1 MTDQRYPGI
10 DQAVPIAALLGWLNF
25 SEGKADA
32 RFQKQ
37 LDGAFAFL
45 AAHGSA
51 NPADDLALLLQD
63 RLQALHQAGGAAFS
77 DITQA
82 DAVLRSAFHDVL
94 PAYRKHHRDLF
105 AHQSDAD
112 LWQPFF
118 LARAFEAILRQ
129 RGPWT
134 ETERIVQGTLK
145 HLDDYVGHRPLA
157 VLEGEKRGE
166 IYDHER
172 IRPIP
177 LFIRGVGVAHGKYHD
192 LVELALKI
200 LEDVPES
207 ICTDACFDLKLLD
220 ELALDPRAYD
230 FNHPADK
237 RPNHCFGE
245 WDPHH
250 LDGQARYRR
259 FVVRQ
264 LLLDGL
270 WQRAYQSEGKDRAE
284 MLFESAA
291 VFAGTIL
298 MASGVSGS
306 GPQTHDSSV
315 SLSVLVPRI
324 ARYRESYYAHLL
336 PGVPG
341 AHGKRLQDEAK
352 LLKQPFGGVRQ
363 ALNQHLAGQR
373 ALQLQ
378 QRHLA
383 LLFAEIGYAAAA
395 RRQAERIR
403 VASVRMLTEMQIL
416 LTTGNL
422 NIDAGRLEETA
433 KILGAVEDLL
443 KRSIQCGA
451 MVDPWNILGFGAQY
465 PRFNA
470 LEDSVRDPRIDDLIH
485 IVGQLFTLYG
495 RLLSEGAASGT
506 FKPDR
511 DLATEMRRLA
521 DWWDAFATTTVSDI
535 DHVHG
540 NEATESAEH
549 VARSL
554 ARWRQRGAGA
564 ADLAFW
570 RDQLDGFKSA
580 KAFALVV
587 DALLQQ
593 HDFRASASLMMTWLS
608 QAADVPL
615 VDGDHSFHQLA
626 LRWMLG
632 IGLATADEEPDA
644 SLYALAVKFF
654 DHLEANAEEYWH
666 VPRLDILGTGF
677 KGPMPAEWP
686 DGTEI
691 EVTDVEGNVLGK
703 FEPVAKDED
712 DEDSIY
718 SAAYSDMVYKDST
731 DDNVEGEVLDVMPQK
746 DFDLVP
752 EAERLEKR
760 LQFLS
765 TLARLWNIAARCLR
779 EAAGEAKK
787 PIETSIAGWLR
798 VARHNERELRQLLD
812 AIHKH
817 DVPRPSGDYDSM
829 IEYDR
834 RRSTKERLLNQVI
847 ATCLDHALAV
857 GALRGLRPNSPEEKD
872 SDKWQPHAVR
882 LERALMRERP
892 NDARDVLPEFIARF
906 RTEPLLYTPLS
917 HGGNPKLILRA
928 SLAQMML
935 RGLVHNLPK
944 QGMLRETYH
953 LLRLARSMEAN
964 QTLNGPRITEY
975 DRLFQLGL
983 QAAVEAVIEA
993 AQAEKIAPAQLVDA
1007 LETVVEPFAVTWRD
1021 HSQTL
1026 RVATLE
1032 LITHDKDWLK
1042 LVDFIKK
1049 YGRELFHARFLA
1061 MANLRGILLRGVGP
1075 YLEDLEKEPDPLHPL
1090 RRAAED
1096 DEEDAPPRLLDD
1108 LGNKIS
1114 RPDAER
1120 VLQIILQTLIENYDH
1135 LRDYNATTTQS
1146 DYGDNLY
1153 RLFDYL
1159 RLKARY
1165 ERAAWLLRPLN
1176 LVHEIL
1182 ARRDGSAAAL
1192 WRQRVEAI
1200 TRESADKYLE
1210 ELARL
1215 EKTHGIRLATIRDRL
1230 DERFVKPL
1238 VLDRLCALI
1247 EPALEHAEQALGSDE
1262 VSPLEK
1268 ELAPIA
1274 TTPSGV
1280 GLDIPAWLLRLQ
1292 TELERVR
1299 TSQSDLSHLAETMF
1313 HVPNTPLAFTPLV
1326 EQLRD
1331 WEKRSREETQ

>member
-1 MTDQRYPGI
+1 MSVDDRFNGI
-10 DQAVPIAALLGWLNF
+10 DQAVPISALLGWLNF
-25 SEGKADA
+25 SEGKPDP

-37 LDGAFAFL
+37 FHDAFVFVAE
-45 AAHGSA
+45 HGSA
-51 NPADDLALLLQD
+51 KPWDDLSVLLRS
-63 RLQALHQAGGAAFS
+63 RLQALHQAGGAAFT

-82 DAVLRSAFHDVL
+82 DAALRIAFNEVL
-94 PAYRKHHRDLF
+94 PAYRNHHRDLF
-105 AHQSDAD
+105 AHQTDAD

-118 LARAFEAILRQ
+118 LVRVFEAVLNQ
-129 RGPWT
+129 RGPWSD
-134 ETERIVQGTLK
+134 TERIAQGALK
-145 HLDDYVGHRPLA
+145 QLNDYVGHRPLA
-157 VLEGEKRGE
+157 VLEGERRGQ
-166 IYDHER
+166 IYSHER

-177 LFIRGVGVAHGKYHD
+177 LLIRGTGVARGKYHD
-192 LVELALKI
+192 IVELALKI
-200 LEDVPES
+200 LEDVPEA
-207 ICTDACFDLKLLD
+207 ICIDACFDLTLLD
-220 ELALDPRAYD
+220 ELAFDPRAYD

-237 RPNHCFGE
+237 RPNYCFGE

-250 LDGQARYRR
+250 LDTQARYRR
-259 FVVRQ
+259 FVIRQ
-264 LLLDGL
+264 ILLDGL
-270 WQRAYQSEGKDRAE
+270 WQRANQSPNGDRAE

-291 VFAGTIL
+291 VLAGTIL

-324 ARYRESYYAHLL
+324 ARYRESFYANLL
-336 PGVPG
+336 PSVPG

-363 ALNQHLAGQR
+363 ALNQHLARQR

-383 LLFAEIGYAAAA
+383 LLFAEIGYAGAA
-395 RRQAERIR
+395 RRQSDRIR
-403 VASVRMLTEMQIL
+403 ICSVRMLTEMQIL

-433 KILGAVEDLL
+433 KLLGVVEDLL
-443 KRSIQCGA
+443 KRSIDCGA

-521 DWWDAFATTTVSDI
+521 DWWDAFATTAVSDI

-554 ARWRQRGAGA
+554 ARWRKRGAGA

-570 RDQLDGFKSA
+570 REQLDGFKSA

-587 DALLQQ
+587 EALLLQK
-593 HDFRASASLMMTWLS
+593 DFRASASLMMTWLS

-632 IGLATADEEPDA
+632 IGLATSEEPVDE

-666 VPRLDILGTGF
+666 VPRLDVLGTGF
-677 KGPMPAEWP
+677 TGPEPLTMLEDASG
-686 DGTEI
+686 D
-691 EVTDVEGNVLGK
+691 VLGTL
-703 FEPVAKDED
+703 EPSGEKKDDD

-718 SAAYSDMVYKDST
+718 SAAYSDMTYKDST

-765 TLARLWNIAARCLR
+765 TLARLWNIAARSLR
-779 EAAGEAKK
+779 EAGGQAKK
-787 PIETSIAGWLR
+787 PIETAIAAWLR

-812 AIHKH
+812 AIHNH
-817 DVPRPSGDYDSM
+817 DVPKPSGDYDSM
-829 IEYDR
+829 VEYDR
-834 RRSTKERLLNQVI
+834 RRTTKERLLNQVI
-847 ATCLDHALAV
+847 ATCLDHALAI
-857 GALRGLRPNSPEEKD
+857 GALRGLRPDSPAEHE

-892 NDARDVLPEFIARF
+892 EDARDVLPEFIARF
-906 RTEPLLYTPLS
+906 RSEPLLYTPLS

-944 QGMLRETYH
+944 QGMLRETYGLSAH
-953 LLRLARSMEAN
+953 
-964 QTLNGPRITEY
+964 GPG
-975 DRLFQLGL
+975 DG
-983 QAAVEAVIEA
+983 
-993 AQAEKIAPAQLVDA
+993 
-1007 LETVVEPFAVTWRD
+1007 
-1021 HSQTL
+1021 S
-1026 RVATLE
+1026 
-1032 LITHDKDWLK
+1032 
-1042 LVDFIKK
+1042 
-1049 YGRELFHARFLA
+1049 
-1061 MANLRGILLRGVGP
+1061 
-1075 YLEDLEKEPDPLHPL
+1075 EPD
-1090 RRAAED
+1090 
-1096 DEEDAPPRLLDD
+1096 
-1108 LGNKIS
+1108 
-1114 RPDAER
+1114 
-1120 VLQIILQTLIENYDH
+1120 
-1135 LRDYNATTTQS
+1135 
-1146 DYGDNLY
+1146 
-1153 RLFDYL
+1153 
-1159 RLKARY
+1159 
-1165 ERAAWLLRPLN
+1165 
-1176 LVHEIL
+1176 
-1182 ARRDGSAAAL
+1182 ARRPAH
-1192 WRQRVEAI
+1192 
-1200 TRESADKYLE
+1200 
-1210 ELARL
+1210 
-1215 EKTHGIRLATIRDRL
+1215 HGIRSAISAWSAGRSGSRPRCRQVRKDRAGATGGRL
-1230 DERFVKPL
+1230 
-1238 VLDRLCALI
+1238 
-1247 EPALEHAEQALGSDE
+1247 
-1262 VSPLEK
+1262 
-1268 ELAPIA
+1268 
-1274 TTPSGV
+1274 GV
-1280 GLDIPAWLLRLQ
+1280 GRRA
-1292 TELERVR
+1292 VR
-1299 TSQSDLSHLAETMF
+1299 GHLARPQPDVARR
-1313 HVPNTPLAFTPLV
+1313 HSRNDHAGQGLA
-1326 EQLRD
+1326 
-1331 WEKRSREETQ
+1331 